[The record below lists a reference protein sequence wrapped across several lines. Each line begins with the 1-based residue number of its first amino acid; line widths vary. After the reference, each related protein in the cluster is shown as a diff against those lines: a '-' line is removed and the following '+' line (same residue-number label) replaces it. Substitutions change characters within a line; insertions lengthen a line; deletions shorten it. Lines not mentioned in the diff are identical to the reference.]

1 MVFFI
6 LKKAQILHCRSNLIQ
21 TFLLG
26 AAYKFI
32 LILDF
37 MMMKVKAA
45 QFFVARAV
53 ERITSGRSVGRNN
66 NNNNPKFQDREFVD

>member
-1 MVFFI
+1 
-6 LKKAQILHCRSNLIQ
+6 
-21 TFLLG
+21 
-26 AAYKFI
+26 
-32 LILDF
+32 